1 MQTITKTSNKETAAS
16 GSSKKISHVPSFFLA
31 VIFFVVF
38 NIVVGLAL
46 HTHRQTID
54 EDFASTKL
62 FSEVNMAHSWPWWIA
77 KDYLSQASTPDVVLL
92 GSSQMATAT
101 FTADANTQQV
111 ALDCVVDR
119 RATTL
124 EKYLLDKT
132 GKHVT
137 IFNTAVGGGMVSDA
151 YMIGRILLTGK
162 HQPKMVIIGVGPRDF
177 MDNTLASA
185 SATEPFRFYSQYLDA
200 GQIPPYSYP
209 DDFARLDQQMNKLI
223 PLYRMRLQVQKRL
236 GLTQSE
242 SQEKQTGHQFLKGIF
257 SQGDQ
262 VKPGEWKIP
271 ANIPY
276 LFEDNT
282 KEYLHRYANCNP
294 PIYASELLFFQDF
307 LKLMHDR
314 QIKVLVVGMPS
325 LPPNRSLLPA
335 TFWTIWRANVKG
347 AAKQYGYNFVDLTD
361 SPAFALDDYLD
372 TVHLAASGGKKFF
385 ATVSDTIATTPDLL
399 NALPVGSNGDTSA
412 SKVSDNGTSR

>member
-1 MQTITKTSNKETAAS
+1 M
-16 GSSKKISHVPSFFLA
+16 PSFFIA
-31 VIFFVVF
+31 VVCFIAF
-38 NIVVGLAL
+38 NIIVGLVL
-46 HTHRQTID
+46 HTHKQTID
-54 EDFASTKL
+54 EDFASAKR
-62 FSEVNMAHSWPWWIA
+62 FSQVSMAHSWPWWIA
-77 KDYLSQASTPDVVLL
+77 KDYLSQPTTPDVVLL
-92 GSSQMATAT
+92 GSSQMATAA
-101 FTADANTQQV
+101 FTADANTEQI

-119 RATTL
+119 QATTL
-124 EKYLLDKT
+124 EKDLLEKT
-132 GKHVT
+132 GRKPT

-151 YMIGRILLTGK
+151 YMISRVLLAGK
-162 HQPKMVIIGVGPRDF
+162 HKPKMVVIGVGPRDF

-200 GQIPPYSYP
+200 GQIPPYSYA

-223 PLYRMRLQVQKRL
+223 PLYRMRLQVQKRM
-236 GLTQSE
+236 GLTTQSE
-242 SQEKQTGHQFLKGIF
+242 SSEKQAGHQFLKGIF

-282 KEYLHRYANCNP
+282 KEYLHRYASCNP

-307 LKLMHDR
+307 LKLMQDS

-325 LPPNRSLLPA
+325 LAQNRSLLPN
-335 TFWTIWRANVKG
+335 TFWTAWRANVKATSKQNG
-347 AAKQYGYNFVDLTD
+347 ADFIDLTD
-361 SPAFALDDYLD
+361 SPNFALDDYLD

-385 ATVSDTIATTPDLL
+385 AALTDTIAQKPDLL
-399 NALPVGSNGDTSA
+399 TTLTKDKNND
-412 SKVSDNGTSR
+412 GTAR